1 MLSAMD
7 IHNKEFKKGFR
18 GYNEMEVDE
27 FLDKVVK
34 DYELLYRENLEL
46 KETVERVSGKLE
58 YYQNLEST
66 LQSTLLIAQ
75 ETASEVRV
83 HAKKEVDLK
92 MQEAENNTQKMI
104 EDATNKSRNMVEE
117 ATNKSNKMLEEATEN
132 SRKMIEDAENQ
143 ARRML
148 RETNERIAK
157 ANEEF
162 ENMRKDTQ
170 IFKAKLKS
178 MLESQLQII
187 ENTEQDT

>member
-34 DYELLYRENLEL
+34 DYEFLYRENMEL

-66 LQSTLLIAQ
+66 IQSTLLIAQ
-75 ETASEVRV
+75 ETASEVRI
-83 HAKKEVDLK
+83 HAKKEIDLK
-92 MQEAENNTQKMI
+92 MQETENKTQKML
-104 EDATNKSRNMVEE
+104 EDATNKSEKMVDE
-117 ATNKSNKMLEEATEN
+117 ATNKSHKMVEDADNKVRQMLEVADEKI
-132 SRKMIEDAENQ
+132 RKAS
-143 ARRML
+143 
-148 RETNERIAK
+148 
-157 ANEEF
+157 EEL
-162 ENMRKDTQ
+162 EKLKKETQ
-170 IFKAKLKS
+170 IFKARLKS